1 MEMVKKNILSVIC
14 GVIALLALVA
24 WFWPIGGMFDREQ
37 LALNTKQADYNKL
50 KTLVSTPRKWP
61 VTGSESDPAVP
72 LKRFPNEQIINDGNR
87 IKDLVRVQADKM
99 LAVTVEGDPSLK
111 LQGNSHAPLLP
122 DVFPNP
128 RERRFNFQS
137 AYFQAVQQDIPKL
150 LEAVIPPDDDEIHAA
165 ADKLWKD
172 VYEPKIVTVGGK
184 AFNFDQQQQEWH
196 EAAEKLPEQMRTE
209 RAAKFKLYVDA
220 TALTVSRPMM
230 PTPNQTLKD
239 EDLWYAQNMIW
250 VQRDVAEAIARIN
263 STSANVMESPVKRLI
278 KLELP
283 DDASQ
288 YIQAGAPGAPGAP
301 AAPTPEALSGKAYSR
316 TPTGRVCNPLYD
328 VIQFTLQINVDARKI
343 PMIICEIERGRLVT
357 IYQADASTVDAQAA
371 VDDGYIYGPAP
382 IVQLTLKG
390 EQLFMRQWTV
400 KMMPDRVKDVLQ
412 IGPADPNAAATPASP
427 ASPAFRPNRND

>member
-24 WFWPIGGMFDREQ
+24 WFWPIGGMFEREQ
-37 LALNTKQADYNKL
+37 LALNTKQADYKKL
-50 KTLVSTPRKWP
+50 STLVSAPRKWP
-61 VTGSESDPAVP
+61 VTGSESDPAIP
-72 LKRFPNEQIINDGNR
+72 LKRFPNEQIIDDGDR
-87 IKDLVRVQADKM
+87 IKKLVHIQADKM
-99 LAVTVEGDPSLK
+99 LEVTVNGDPNLK
-111 LQGNSHAPLLP
+111 LQGTYHATLLS

-150 LEAVIPPDDDEIHAA
+150 LEAVIPPDDEEIHAA

-184 AFNFDQQQQEWH
+184 AFNFQQQEQEWH
-196 EAAEKLPEQMRTE
+196 EAADKLPEQMRTE

-220 TALTVSRPMM
+220 TALAVSRPMV

-263 STSANVMESPVKRLI
+263 STSANVMESPVKRLL

-288 YIQAGAPGAPGAP
+288 YIQAGGGPGAQGAA

-343 PMIICEIERGRLVT
+343 PMIISELERGRLVT

-412 IGPADPNAAATPASP
+412 IGPADANAAAPAAAP
-427 ASPAFRPNRND
+427 IVRPNRND